1 MGRWKEHRLTS
12 ELSFP
17 LKTMMN
23 AEQDF
28 RWNENLVE
36 AMSRIGRNIRDS
48 QNWGHYMREAGFE
61 DVVEQRIYVPVNPW
75 ARGKKNKLLG
85 AISQQNLLEGVESM
99 SKAAFTRVLGW
110 SPERLDELLTGVR
123 GNLQDKGVHAYGIV
137 YFAYGRKPTPPV

>member
-99 SKAAFTRVLGW
+99 SKAAFTRVLG
-110 SPERLDELLTGVR
+110 GVLR
-123 GNLQDKGVHAYGIV
+123 GWMS
-137 YFAYGRKPTPPV
+137 F